1 MAFKKNMLNTF
12 ESMKD
17 RQEDMSKEQDF
28 YFKKY
33 LRINQMEFL
42 KIKMIR
48 FKTKQQI
55 RQT

>member
-1 MAFKKNMLNTF
+1 MLNTF